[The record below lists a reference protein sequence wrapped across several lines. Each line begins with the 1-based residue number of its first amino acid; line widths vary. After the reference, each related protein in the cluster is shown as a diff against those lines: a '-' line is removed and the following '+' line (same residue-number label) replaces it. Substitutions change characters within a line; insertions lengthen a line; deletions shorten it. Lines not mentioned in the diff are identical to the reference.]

1 MRVKD
6 KIEVINAAELDYRAL
21 NERIRQCGSARIN
34 ACLGQRFIASGM
46 REGEIEIH
54 GTPGNAL
61 GAYLAGAN
69 ITVYGNAQDAVGD
82 TMNDGRIIVHGGIGD
97 AAGYAMRGGEII
109 VRGDAGY
116 RVGIHMKEYREK
128 CPAIVIGG
136 VCGSFLGE
144 YQAGGRIVVLGLD
157 RGQRPIV
164 GNFPCTGMHGGK
176 MLLRG
181 DASDIRFP
189 LGVSASAA
197 SEKDMS
203 EIMPLL
209 RMYSESFDRPLDEI
223 LAPGFTVVTPNS
235 SNPYKQMYVAN

>member
-1 MRVKD
+1 MR
-6 KIEVINAAELDYRAL
+6 
-21 NERIRQCGSARIN
+21 S
-34 ACLGQRFIASGM
+34 
-46 REGEIEIH
+46 GEIYVQ
-54 GTPGNAL
+54 GN
-61 GAYLAGAN
+61 
-69 ITVYGNAQDAVGD
+69 
-82 TMNDGRIIVHGGIGD
+82 
-97 AAGYAMRGGEII
+97 
-109 VRGDAGY
+109 AGY
-116 RVGIHMKEYREK
+116 RVGIHMKSYKEMF
-128 CPAIVIGG
+128 PTIVIGG
-136 VCGSFLGE
+136 KVGDFLGE
-144 YQAGGRIVVLGLD
+144 YQAGGIIIVLGL
-157 RGQRPIV
+157 GTEGCPV
-164 GNFPCTGMHGGK
+164 GHFCGTGMHGGK